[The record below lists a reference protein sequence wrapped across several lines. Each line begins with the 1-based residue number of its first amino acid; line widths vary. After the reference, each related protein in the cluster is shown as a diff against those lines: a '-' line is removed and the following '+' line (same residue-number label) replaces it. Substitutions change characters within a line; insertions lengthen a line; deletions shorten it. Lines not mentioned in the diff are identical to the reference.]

1 MRGDRVT
8 IGWLKRGWAKNR
20 LLPVVGLMCAL
31 LSAGLAE
38 RAAAAETLQIR
49 ENYVR
54 EMPPGQSTSAGFMK
68 LVNPGKRPI
77 ALIGATSDGAGQ
89 VEIHRHRHE
98 GGTMQMERVLRLE
111 VPAQGELVFA
121 PGGYHLMLINLKRSY
136 RAGDKINIT
145 LLDEEG
151 KFYPAVFPVVNIVE
165 GGGAHH

>member
-1 MRGDRVT
+1 VNNVG
-8 IGWLKRGWAKNR
+8 AKK
-20 LLPVVGLMCAL
+20 LLLRALFVGASL
-31 LSAGLAE
+31 LGSMATRAE
-38 RAAAAETLQIR
+38 AADTLQVR
-49 ENYVR
+49 EAYVR

-68 LVNPGKRPI
+68 LVNPGKRPV
-77 ALIGATSDGAGQ
+77 ALVGATSDGAGA

-98 GGTMQMERVLRLE
+98 NGMMQMERVTRLE
-111 VPAQGELVFA
+111 VPAQGQLVFA

-151 KFYPAVFPVVNIVE
+151 GSYAAVFPVVNVVE